1 MTAVDRATQC
11 IVGWRVVRERNYSVM
26 QPMLDQMPQ
35 ARQYFSDDLD
45 TYHTLIY
52 TPGQHRVA
60 PGKSE
65 TYSVEGGNSDLRHY
79 LARLARRS
87 RCFSRC
93 IHALRRAVRLFV
105 YCYNQRQL
113 YKQRFPDYP
122 SQLIDFIC
130 P

>member
-11 IVGWRVVRERNYSVM
+11 IVGWRVVRERSYKGM

-65 TYSVEGGNSDLRHY
+65 TYSVEGDNSDLRHY
-79 LARLARRS
+79 LARRS

-93 IHALRRAVRLFV
+93 IHALRLAVRLFV

-122 SQLIDFIC
+122 SELIDFVC